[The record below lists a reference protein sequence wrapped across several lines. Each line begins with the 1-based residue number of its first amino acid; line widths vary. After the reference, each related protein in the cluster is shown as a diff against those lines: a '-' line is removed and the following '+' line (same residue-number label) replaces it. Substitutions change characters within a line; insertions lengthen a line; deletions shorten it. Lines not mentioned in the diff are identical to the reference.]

1 MVNKQNNLLPS
12 IFNRDFPDYI
22 FRVPMLAD
30 FEGLTNGLDR
40 DSQGLNIYEEN
51 NNFIVE
57 AAVPGLKEDEIE
69 INIHKGVL
77 RIKGEKKEEQADKEK
92 KYYRKSYSSFSYNV
106 ALPDQIDDREEPEAS
121 YTNGVLKVSF
131 KKAKNAESRKI
142 AIKTEKR
149 AG

>member
-1 MVNKQNNLLPS
+1 MVNKQTNLLPS
-12 IFNRDFPDYI
+12 IFNRDFPEYI

-30 FEGLTNGLDR
+30 LEGLTNGLDR

-77 RIKGEKKEEQADKEK
+77 RIKGEKKEEQSDKEK
-92 KYYRKSYSSFSYNV
+92 KYYRKSYSSFSYSV
-106 ALPDQIDDREEPEAS
+106 ALPDQIDDREEPEAT
-121 YTNGVLKVSF
+121 YTNGVLKICF
-131 KKAKNAESRKI
+131 KKAKNAESKKI
-142 AIKTEKR
+142 TIKTEK
-149 AG
+149 

>member
-12 IFNRDFPDYI
+12 VFNRDFPDYI

-69 INIHKGVL
+69 INLHKGVL
-77 RIKGEKKEEQADKEK
+77 RIKGEKKEEQSDKEK
-92 KYYRKSYSSFSYNV
+92 KYYRKSYSSFSYSV

-142 AIKTEKR
+142 TIKTEKK
-149 AG
+149 AD

>member
-1 MVNKQNNLLPS
+1 MINKQNNLLPS
-12 IFNRDFPDYI
+12 ILNRDFPDYI
-22 FRVPMLAD
+22 FRVPMFAD

-40 DSQGLNIYEEN
+40 DGQGLNVYEEN

-57 AAVPGLKEDEIE
+57 AAIPGLKDEEIE

-77 RIKGEKKEEQADKEK
+77 RIKGEKKEEESDKQK
-92 KYYRKSYSSFSYNV
+92 KYYRKSYNSFSYSV
-106 ALPDQIDDREEPEAS
+106 PLPDQIDDKEEPEAS
-121 YTNGVLKVSF
+121 YTNGVLKISF

-142 AIKTEKR
+142 TIKTEKR

>member
-1 MVNKQNNLLPS
+1 MINKQNNLLPS

-40 DSQGLNIYEEN
+40 DGQGLNVYEEN

-57 AAVPGLKEDEIE
+57 AAIPGLKEEEIE

-77 RIKGEKKEEQADKEK
+77 RIKGEKKEEKSDKEK
-92 KYYRKSYSSFSYNV
+92 KYYRKSYNSFSY
-106 ALPDQIDDREEPEAS
+106 
-121 YTNGVLKVSF
+121 
-131 KKAKNAESRKI
+131 
-142 AIKTEKR
+142 
-149 AG
+149 